1 MNRQL
6 TWADTEP
13 ERALKITAAV
23 GMMRWSFIFDVYF
36 ITDENYEM
44 KRSQKSTN
52 QARRRHETSVGT
64 IDSTVGSVKTQLKP
78 FSSW

>member
-1 MNRQL
+1 MATSKRTFTLHRTMNRQL

-36 ITDENYEM
+36 ITDENYENETQP
-44 KRSQKSTN
+44 KKHKS
-52 QARRRHETSVGT
+52 S
-64 IDSTVGSVKTQLKP
+64 STTP
-78 FSSW
+78 

>member
-36 ITDENYEM
+36 ITDENYENETQP
-44 KRSQKSTN
+44 KKHKS
-52 QARRRHETSVGT
+52 S
-64 IDSTVGSVKTQLKP
+64 STTP
-78 FSSW
+78 